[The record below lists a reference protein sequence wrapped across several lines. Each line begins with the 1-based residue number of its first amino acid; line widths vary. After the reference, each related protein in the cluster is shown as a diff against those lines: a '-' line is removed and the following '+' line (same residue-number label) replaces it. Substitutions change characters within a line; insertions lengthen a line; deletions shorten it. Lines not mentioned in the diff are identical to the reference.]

1 MNLQL
6 SRMYFQNAKIKRT
19 IDALYCGV
27 YLLTPKA
34 QKLADSS
41 IAMETKTE
49 KAFAVIFTLHVEK
62 QLFERA
68 LPLLN
73 LPTGN
78 VSLTTGFQCGPQGK
92 TKSTILVNSRT
103 ISFQQSNLLAN
114 KEQQAT

>member
-6 SRMYFQNAKIKRT
+6 SRMYFQNVKIKRT
-19 IDALYCGV
+19 IDALYGGV
-27 YLLTPKA
+27 ILLTPNA
-34 QKLADSS
+34 QKLADSR
-41 IAMETKTE
+41 IAKETKTE
-49 KAFAVIFTLHVEK
+49 KS
-62 QLFERA
+62 
-68 LPLLN
+68 LLRYFYASCWKTAIWKNTPAN

-103 ISFQQSNLLAN
+103 ISLQQSNLLAN